1 MNMEPQINME
11 SQMNIAAPKYYIVK
25 NDLMELIKNKIYPV
39 NSLLPSE
46 KELMDRYHVSR
57 ITVRKALDELVA
69 EGYVYKIHGKGS
81 YVRMNRQSNIK
92 LSRKL
97 ISCSEEIRRNDMV
110 PRRRRLNQ
118 MVVPCSRF
126 VADALKLE
134 AGEGVLWFERLY
146 YADDIPITYANSY
159 INLRYLKGLEEYD
172 LEKMSMFSIVNDIYK
187 YEIERSYREFE
198 AVAASAMLSKEL
210 EVTEGY
216 PLLQVRSISNC
227 VVQGTSHPFEVNT
240 SCYKTDM
247 IRFVI
252 GEE

>member
-1 MNMEPQINME
+1 MEMEPE
-11 SQMNIAAPKYYIVK
+11 MNIAAPKYYIVK
-25 NDLMELIKNKIYPV
+25 NDLMEQIKNKTYPV

-46 KELMDRYHVSR
+46 KELMDQYHVSR

-81 YVRMNRQSNIK
+81 YVKLNRQSNIK

-97 ISCSEEIRRNDMV
+97 ISCSEEIRRNNMV

-118 MVVPCSRF
+118 TVIPCSRF
-126 VADALKLE
+126 VADSLKLE
-134 AGEGVLWFERLY
+134 VGEEVLWFERLY

-159 INLRYLKGLEEYD
+159 ISLRYLKGLDEYD

-198 AVAASAMLSKEL
+198 AVAANSVLSREL
-210 EVTEGY
+210 EVAEGY
-216 PLLQVRSISNC
+216 PLLQVRSLSNC
-227 VVQGTSHPFEVNT
+227 VVQGISRPFEVNT
-240 SCYKTDM
+240 SCYKTDI